1 MQYTP
6 HSMAGMN
13 NLTAELAAADAY
25 GDTIRFFTVGQ
36 KNQSTTPFTNLASI
50 EEKWSPASSKSLGG
64 TAWDTFSGVCWLF
77 GRDIH
82 DGLGGTVPIGLI
94 SNNWGGTS
102 RRRNCHSAA
111 PPSTISRCVNSD

>member
-25 GDTIRFFTVGQ
+25 TDIRFFTVGQ
-36 KNQSTTPFTNLASI
+36 KNQSKTPFSQLASI
-50 EEKWSPASSKSLGG
+50 EEPWETASAKSLGG

-77 GRDIH
+77 GRDIY
-82 DGLGGTVPIGLI
+82 DALGGTVPIGLV
-94 SNNWGGTS
+94 SNNWGG
-102 RRRNCHSAA
+102 
-111 PPSTISRCVNSD
+111 